1 MYVNASI
8 SIIVSMISTTVF
20 GSFARNMPL
29 VQISYSISVEAL
41 RNPMVQQIA
50 KSLSKTL
57 GR

>member
-8 SIIVSMISTTVF
+8 SIMVSTTNTAIF

-41 RNPMVQQIA
+41 RNPMTQQIA
-50 KSLSKTL
+50 KSSSKTL

>member
-1 MYVNASI
+1 MYMNASI
-8 SIIVSMISTTVF
+8 SIMVSIVSITIF

-41 RNPMVQQIA
+41 RNPMTQQIA
-50 KSLSKTL
+50 KSSSKTL